1 MTDKLLDLFIREEAN
16 KGVGGVLYVKGEEY
30 SYLFSNQFP
39 NKDFAS
45 KLQDILD
52 DDGKK
57 NIYFVIE
64 KEGTLHLMSH
74 SRERLVYTR
83 ANN

>member
-1 MTDKLLDLFIREEAN
+1 MIKKLLDLFIELEYE
-16 KGVGGVLYVKGEEY
+16 KGTGGVLYIKGEEY
-30 SYLFSNQFP
+30 SYIFSNQFP

-52 DDGKK
+52 EDGKK

-64 KEGTLHLMSH
+64 KDNQLHIMSH
-74 SRERLVYTR
+74 SREKLVFSK
-83 ANN
+83 ASH